1 MCRTPS
7 ILDSGLF
14 YDKAGGTPG
23 MYSQVVEV
31 PKYKEKTTTT
41 GMDRHIPV
49 WPLVEQ
55 DWAGAREGMRALCSE
70 TGSRE

>member
-41 GMDRHIPV
+41 GIDRHISSGHWLNKIGPD
-49 WPLVEQ
+49 P
-55 DWAGAREGMRALCSE
+55 E
-70 TGSRE
+70 TGSREQTRQA